1 MNEKTLTDAARV
13 AIMYIGS
20 LAGTLFTRVDELT
33 WTLIGFMTADYITGM
48 VCAFCSKS
56 LSSKVGAKG
65 IAKKFAILCIV
76 AVSAAMGSTILG
88 TGALGSA
95 VTLYYIS
102 NEGLS
107 IIENCVK
114 IGIPVPAALKRAITN
129 ICSEADGKGQT
140 KDKGK

>member
-1 MNEKTLTDAARV
+1 
-13 AIMYIGS
+13 
-20 LAGTLFTRVDELT
+20 
-33 WTLIGFMTADYITGM
+33 MTADYITGM

-76 AVSAAMGSTILG
+76 AVSTAMGSTILG

-114 IGIPVPAALKRAITN
+114 IGIPCQRP
-129 ICSEADGKGQT
+129 
-140 KDKGK
+140 